1 MKEYLK
7 DINKSNL
14 KLKIDSFIEEQFI
27 DIIDAAKVGEN
38 SYSIKVEQNLIPYIQ
53 TIRKEIKY
61 IFNDCKV
68 YVQDNMIIVID
79 WT

>member
-27 DIIDAAKVGEN
+27 DIIETAKVGEN
-38 SYSIKVEQNLIPYIQ
+38 SYSIKVEQNLIPHIQ
-53 TIRKEIKY
+53 TIRTEIKY

-68 YVQDNMIIVID
+68 YVQDNMTIVID

>member
-1 MKEYLK
+1 MKEYLQ

-14 KLKIDSFIEEQFI
+14 KLKIDSFIEGKFI
-27 DIIDAAKVGEN
+27 DIIEAAKGGEN
-38 SYSIKVEQNLIPYIQ
+38 SYSIKVEENLIPHIE
-53 TIRKEIKY
+53 TIRSEIKY

-68 YVQDNMIIVID
+68 YDLDNMTIVID

>member
-38 SYSIKVEQNLIPYIQ
+38 SYSIKVEQNLIPHIQ

-68 YVQDNMIIVID
+68 YVQDNMTIVIY